1 MDGLELFNAKHNPI
15 SGFIRAQVWPK
26 PIRTAHHLPP
36 PPNIDGVV
44 EIGWLKLG
52 AKNIE
57 QYNSY
62 EFWRANL
69 SFFEGAKLRPKRPR
83 PKKNTQLLER
93 LRQFPV
99 KLPPIPGD
107 ILLCGDLS
115 KAAVEQIASQPPCRE
130 FAGEVRDPQNG
141 VLLILGPT
149 GGFEVISIYFPW
161 LRKPP
166 ILKSLK
172 S

>member
-93 LRQFPV
+93 LRQFPRQV
-99 KLPPIPGD
+99 AAHPWGHPPVWGSVESSSGADRQPATLPGIRWW
-107 ILLCGDLS
+107 
-115 KAAVEQIASQPPCRE
+115 SQGSPKWCVVDTRSDW
-130 FAGEVRDPQNG
+130 R
-141 VLLILGPT
+141 IW
-149 GGFEVISIYFPW
+149 SYFHLFPMT
-161 LRKPP
+161 
-166 ILKSLK
+166 
-172 S
+172 